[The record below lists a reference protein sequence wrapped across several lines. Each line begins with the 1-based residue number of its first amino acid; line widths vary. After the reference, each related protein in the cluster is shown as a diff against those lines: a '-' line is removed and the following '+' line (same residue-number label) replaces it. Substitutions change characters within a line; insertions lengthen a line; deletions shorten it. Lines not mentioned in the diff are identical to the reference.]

1 VNHSALPSNDLLMAC
16 ICGDASAWEEFIRRF
31 SPVIARVVFRV
42 ACRHGDSSKSVVDD
56 LVQDTY
62 LKLCSNDCKLL
73 KSFEPEHTE
82 SIFAFLKVVASCVAH
97 DYFKAKHAQ
106 KRGSGNTP
114 ETLDEMQYSAPGDS
128 ANSPGSLTRI
138 ERGVLIRQ
146 IDEYL
151 STLLPPVEAKRGRA
165 VFWLYYR
172 AGFSASAIASLPA
185 VGLTTKGV
193 ESLLLRTTRIVRRR
207 LADPTQAE
215 KRVT

>member
-1 VNHSALPSNDLLMAC
+1 MDHSALPPNDLLMAC
-16 ICGDASAWEEFIRRF
+16 IGGDASAWEEFIRRF

-42 ACRHGDSSKSVVDD
+42 ACRYGDSSKSVVDD

-73 KSFEPEHTE
+73 KSFEPQHAE

-97 DYFKAKHAQ
+97 DHFKSRLAQ
-106 KRGSGNTP
+106 KRGAGNTTD
-114 ETLDEMQYSAPGDS
+114 TLDEMHGFAPGDS
-128 ANSPGSLTRI
+128 ANSPRSLAHI
-138 ERGVLIRQ
+138 ERDVLIRQ
-146 IDEYL
+146 IDEHL

-185 VGLTTKGV
+185 MGLTTKGV
-193 ESLLLRTTRIVRRR
+193 ESLLLRTTRIVRRK
-207 LADPTQAE
+207 LADSTQAE